1 MITAEQ
7 YFRGR
12 PHTPEQAEAADD
24 LLSRVNG
31 LLGEYTA
38 KTGKEVPVNPHTGS
52 QISGLTEGGFRL
64 SGCVQGKSESSH
76 KILFPPDKAGVDV
89 TDPKNELDAW
99 LTSFVLER
107 HGLYREHPDHTINWC
122 HLTTRPPKSGC
133 RTFLPG

>member
-1 MITAEQ
+1 MVQTMITLEQ

-12 PHTPEQAEAADD
+12 PHTPVQEEAADD

-31 LLGEYTA
+31 LLSEYTA

-76 KILFPPDKAGVDV
+76 KILFPPDKADALTISPSGKR
-89 TDPKNELDAW
+89 TLDAA
-99 LTSFVLER
+99 VM
-107 HGLYREHPDHTINWC
+107 
-122 HLTTRPPKSGC
+122 
-133 RTFLPG
+133 